1 MTTVRSTDS
10 LDLPDTELRHRA
22 QLLGMLGVTGAVL
35 LGGWIWL
42 MVLMPLRLVAAEARR
57 FAAGDHD
64 TPILARRQDEIGAIA
79 RSLDLLRQAMT
90 EGRQR
95 LMQADTA
102 RPSAWDE
109 TWIMPV
115 LREPK
120 PGDTDHMRQRR

>member
-1 MTTVRSTDS
+1 MATVRSTDT
-10 LDLPDTELRHRA
+10 LDLPGTELRHRA

-42 MVLMPLRLVAAEARR
+42 MILMPLRTVAAEARR

-95 LMQADTA
+95 LAQADAA

-109 TWIMPV
+109 TFIMPK
-115 LREPK
+115 LREP
-120 PGDTDHMRQRR
+120 DAHSADHLQQRW